1 MKYTIEHHSGLALL
15 HYGSECRPATD
26 VEVDLVAQLEKAT
39 ASLAAVETQ
48 RPHWAKGYTDDSVAA
63 QCATAALSQLW
74 KLIGATNQ
82 TQAVLALQKL
92 SSDRFFV
99 IEYAELPDE
108 GGPSITRRGRRDW
121 PEWVDRAWPQPCRQ
135 QRRASDRQRFPD
147 KKFNEYLDQAITEN
161 GEHTTWD
168 QIGNVNDA
176 WYGYQAGLHD
186 AASELFDSSNI
197 YEAYQTWPEDLRA
210 RLSLQDLRRMSGW
223 KPKSKEDQVI
233 DIQEKAGVISA
244 EEAVDRRVRQLE
256 PKGPDDAARLDWLER
271 KAGKSYTGLTIDMRG
286 DLRGF
291 RLMWHHYAT
300 NGGHNNLRSAIDQ
313 EMAHEN

>member
-15 HYGSECRPATD
+15 RYGSECRPATD

-63 QCATAALSQLW
+63 QCAAAALSTLW
-74 KLIGATNQ
+74 SLLGVTNQ
-82 TQAVLALQKL
+82 TQAVLALQERL
-92 SSDRFFV
+92 AGDVAST
-99 IEYAELPDE
+99 AWE
-108 GGPSITRRGRRDW
+108 G
-121 PEWVDRAWPQPCRQ
+121 
-135 QRRASDRQRFPD
+135 
-147 KKFNEYLDQAITEN
+147 
-161 GEHTTWD
+161 HT
-168 QIGNVNDA
+168 
-176 WYGYQAGLHD
+176 
-186 AASELFDSSNI
+186 I
-197 YEAYQTWPEDLRA
+197 YEAYQTWPEDLKA

-233 DIQEKAGVISA
+233 DLQEKTGVLSA
-244 EEAVDRRVRQLE
+244 EEALARRVE
-256 PKGPDDAARLDWLER
+256 GSKPKGPDDAARLDWLER

-300 NGGHNNLRSAIDQ
+300 NGGHNNLRSAIDL
-313 EMAHEN
+313 EMAHES